1 MANSLSHLRLGTRG
15 SMLARMQSQQTADAL
30 MAANPGLHV
39 ELVILKTTGDQV
51 TDRPLHE
58 IGGKGLF
65 TKELELALLDG
76 RIDFAVHSYKDVPVT
91 MPLVDQTEL
100 TIAAVPKREKPD
112 DVMVSRVAS
121 SLAELPV
128 GAKIGTGSLRRR
140 SQILNA
146 RPDLRVEMIRG
157 NIDTRMKKI
166 DAGFDAVVLAAAGL
180 SRAGLLDTATC
191 HAIPEIL
198 PAPGQGALALQCRIR
213 DDATIAVLR
222 SLHHEPTA
230 KCVSAERAVVFKLN
244 GDCHSPIAALA
255 TIEGSVATLQAAVG
269 CREGNPPVVRAVRS
283 EQLHRLPTLADAVYA
298 ELVALDAPNMLR
310 SRLSPE

>member
-1 MANSLSHLRLGTRG
+1 
-15 SMLARMQSQQTADAL
+15 
-30 MAANPGLHV
+30 V

-51 TDRPLHE
+51 VDRPLHE

-100 TIAAVPKREKPD
+100 TIAAVPKRENAG
-112 DVMVSRVAS
+112 DVMVSRVAK
-121 SLAELPV
+121 SLAELPA
-128 GAKIGTGSLRRR
+128 GAKVGTGSLRRR
-140 SQILNA
+140 SQILDR
-146 RPDLRVEMIRG
+146 RPDLVVEMVRG

-166 DAGFDAVVLAAAGL
+166 DAGFDAVILAAAGL
-180 SRAGLLDTATC
+180 SRSWLFDAATC
-191 HAIPEIL
+191 HALPEVL
-198 PAPGQGALALQCRIR
+198 PAPGQGALALQCRLR
-213 DDATIAVLR
+213 DEATIAVLR

-230 KCVSAERAVVFKLN
+230 RCVSAERAIVAKLD

-255 TIEGSVATLQAAVG
+255 TIDGSMATLAAAVG
-269 CREGNPPVVRAVRS
+269 CRDGNPPIIRASRS

-298 ELVALDAPNMLR
+298 DLAALGAREMLR
-310 SRLSPE
+310 PALSPE